1 MSDKRP
7 ETEIMKISDVR
18 GQLNKLV
25 NRVYRK
31 DSRIVVERN
40 GVPVAGIVS
49 AEDMERL
56 ARLDRDRDE
65 RRNVLEA
72 MRTPFRDVPS
82 EEVEAETDRIVSET
96 RERDRQTRQRASSE
110 GCP

>member
-7 ETEIMKISDVR
+7 ETETMKISDVR

-25 NRVYRK
+25 NQVYRK

-56 ARLDRDRDE
+56 ARLDEDRDA
-65 RRNVLEA
+65 RRNALES
-72 MRTPFRDVPS
+72 MRAPFRDVPS
-82 EEVEAETDRIVSET
+82 EEIDAETDRIVSEI
-96 RERDRQTRQRASSE
+96 RERDRQTRQRAAS
-110 GCP
+110 

>member
-7 ETEIMKISDVR
+7 ETETMKISDVR

-56 ARLDRDRDE
+56 ARLDEDRYA
-65 RRNVLEA
+65 RRSVLEA
-72 MRTPFRDVPS
+72 MRVPFRDVPG
-82 EEVEAETDRIVSET
+82 EEIDAETDRIVSEM
-96 RERDRQTRQRASSE
+96 RERDRQTRQRAAS
-110 GCP
+110 